1 MLDLSDR
8 PTETAALSPTAPMQ
22 IGLVTLNVQNLES
35 VSDYYRRVI
44 GLEVIATDGTTQRLG
59 AAGTALLELRGD
71 AALAPRDP
79 RSAGLFHT
87 AFLMPSRGDLGAWL
101 RYVASS
107 RLPVAGASDHAVS
120 EAIYLSDPEGNG
132 IEVYGDRPRSTWPSS
147 AAGIEMTTEAL
158 DVQDL
163 LAEEA
168 GKEWRGAPAGM
179 IVGHMHLQTGR
190 LTTAEAFYKDLLGF
204 DVTCRYPGAVF
215 YGAGGYHHQLAT
227 NMWNSRG
234 AGAIAPKTTGL
245 AGYEIILD
253 TLAQRNEI
261 VARAEAAGLTA
272 QAEAGTIVVPDPS
285 GLGISLSLREGA

>member
-59 AAGTALLELRGD
+59 AAGTALLELRGN

-132 IEVYGDRPRSTWPSS
+132 IEVYGDRPRASWPSS

-190 LTTAEAFYKDLLGF
+190 LTTAEAFYKDVLGF

-234 AGAIAPKTTGL
+234 AGVIAPKTTGL
-245 AGYEIILD
+245 VGYEIILD
-253 TLAQRNEI
+253 TLTQRNEI
-261 VARAEAAGLTA
+261 VARAEAAGLAA
-272 QAEAGTIVVPDPS
+272 QADGGAIVVPDPS

>member
-8 PTETAALSPTAPMQ
+8 PTETASLSPTAPMQ
-22 IGLVTLNVQNLES
+22 IGLVALNVQNLDG
-35 VSDYYRRVI
+35 VSDYYRRII
-44 GLEVIATDGTTQRLG
+44 GLEVIATDGATQRL
-59 AAGTALLELRGD
+59 AAGGNTVLELRGT
-71 AALAPRDP
+71 AGLSPRDP

-101 RYVASS
+101 RHVASS

-132 IEVYGDRPRSTWPSS
+132 IEVYCDRPRATWPSS
-147 AAGIEMTTEAL
+147 AAGIEMPTEAL

-163 LAEEA
+163 LAEDA
-168 GKEWRGAPAGM
+168 ARPWRGAPPGM
-179 IVGHMHLQTGR
+179 IVGHLHLQTGR
-190 LTTAEAFYKDLLGF
+190 LTAAEAFYKDVLGF

-245 AGYEIILD
+245 VGYEIILD

-261 VARAEAAGLTA
+261 TARAAETGLATAAVG
-272 QAEAGTIVVPDPS
+272 GVIVVTDPS
-285 GLGISLSLREGA
+285 GLGISLTLREGA